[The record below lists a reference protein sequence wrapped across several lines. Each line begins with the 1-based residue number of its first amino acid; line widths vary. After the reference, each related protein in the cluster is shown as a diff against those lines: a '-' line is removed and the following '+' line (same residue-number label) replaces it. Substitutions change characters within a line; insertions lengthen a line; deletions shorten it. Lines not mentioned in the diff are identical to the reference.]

1 MSGDA
6 VEDLLYQGFQGRL
19 LEESLRRM
27 APSIRSKAAISV
39 DVRAIVIA
47 RAMRQTVDGRGDLCC
62 PGHMAAGPALAFGAT
77 PLEFLRHVTQKGT
90 SPASAR
96 AGGTSW
102 TDLRRGLIGWD
113 GARGTMTQVLG
124 GAALAFAQRGE
135 DRAALVFEPWR
146 AIETGA
152 WHEGMNFAAAQRAP
166 VLVVVGPPPD
176 GRGQGDR
183 AEIEGVA
190 RGYGIR
196 MLWVDDDPLVEVFES
211 VADARRRALDGEG
224 AVLIAL
230 AARGDVDCWAAHDAF
245 VEWALLQDG
254 LGRSDVEALE
264 RAAAAGVDH
273 ALGRIGREPDP
284 DPEEALAPVGTGIPP
299 FRPWTRLKSPRPDGV
314 VGAESSGASGV
325 H

>member
-1 MSGDA
+1 MSGDT

-27 APSIRSKAAISV
+27 PPSIRPKAAIPV

-47 RAMRQTVDGRGDLCC
+47 RAMRQTVDGKGDLCC
-62 PGHMAAGPALAFGAT
+62 PGPMSPGPALAFGAT
-77 PLEFLRHVTQKGT
+77 PLEFLRHVTRKGT
-90 SPASAR
+90 SPGSAR

-113 GARGTMTQVLG
+113 GAPGTMTQVLA

-135 DRAALVFEPWR
+135 DRAALVFERWS

-166 VLVVVGPPPD
+166 VMVVVGPPD
-176 GRGQGDR
+176 GRGRRDR
-183 AEIEGVA
+183 AGIEGVA
-190 RGYGIR
+190 RGYGVR
-196 MLWVDDDPLVEVFES
+196 MLWVGDDPLVRVFES
-211 VADARRRALDGEG
+211 VADARRRAVNGDG
-224 AVLIAL
+224 AVLIGL
-230 AARGDVDCWAAHDAF
+230 AACGDADCWAAHDAF
-245 VEWALLQDG
+245 VEWALLQDRHI
-254 LGRSDVEALE
+254 RSDVESLE

-273 ALGRIGREPDP
+273 ALGRIGKEPHPDP
-284 DPEEALAPVGTGIPP
+284 DEALAPVSTGTPP
-299 FRPWTRLKSPRPDGV
+299 VRPWTRLESPRPDGV
-314 VGAESSGASGV
+314 AGAEASGASGV